1 MSAVDLRPGDHVALV
16 KPDSK
21 SRFALGRWMSREP
34 NQGWRAYRL
43 NDGKTIVL
51 EAVGTTT

>member
-1 MSAVDLRPGDHVALV
+1 MSVVVLAPGDHVAQV

-34 NQGWRAYRL
+34 IEAWRAYRL

-51 EAVGTTT
+51 EAIESAA

>member
-1 MSAVDLRPGDHVALV
+1 MSAVDLTPGDHVAIV

-21 SRFALGRWMSREP
+21 SRFALGRWLSREP
-34 NQGWRAYRL
+34 NSGFRAYRL

-51 EAVGTTT
+51 EAIEEAA